1 MPIGLFED
9 IAYEPQQAQLA
20 PVQTLF
26 LYTDG
31 LTEARNARR
40 ELFGR
45 ERVRQLLARCSAMPP
60 EELVDAV
67 VAEVLAYSQDA
78 ERSDD
83 LTLLPIR
90 LGISNNQS

>member
-20 PVQTLF
+20 PGLTLF

-45 ERVRQLLARCSAMPP
+45 ERVSSSWPAAAPCRP
-60 EELVDAV
+60 
-67 VAEVLAYSQDA
+67 
-78 ERSDD
+78 RSW
-83 LTLLPIR
+83 
-90 LGISNNQS
+90 

>member
-1 MPIGLFED
+1 
-9 IAYEPQQAQLA
+9 
-20 PVQTLF
+20 
-26 LYTDG
+26 
-31 LTEARNARR
+31 
-40 ELFGR
+40 
-45 ERVRQLLARCSAMPP
+45 MPP